1 MKTPQI
7 FNKESLVHHVSQPT
21 IMQTRQAAQW
31 NQMVGLDPQKLARI
45 IKSAN
50 DYTGLVEYFTLL
62 EELEERDGHV
72 LAIMGNRKR
81 AVCGM
86 EITVK
91 AAEGEAKYDEHANL
105 IHEFIERDDLD
116 SILFDIMDA
125 VGKGYSMTEIIW
137 ETSANQWM
145 PKSLERADQRL
156 FSIDKN
162 NGRTLR
168 LLRDAN
174 QEEDLLP
181 FKFIAHYAPAKSGSF
196 IRGGVLRPCMWMSLF
211 KNYQLKDWVIFNEAY
226 NQPMRVGKYHAG
238 ASDDEK
244 RVLLQAV
251 HSIGADAA
259 AIIPENMQLEF
270 IEAAAKSSSEK
281 SYKSLIDLC
290 DTQCSKAVLG
300 QTTTTDAISGGH
312 AVSKEHNEVR
322 EDIAVADAKK
332 LAATLNDTIVKWII
346 DFNYGVQTKYPKIS
360 IGLSDEIDQEQFGK
374 NAERGQKLG
383 LKMSARG
390 VAANLGLPLPED
402 KDDILGGDMPKEDK
416 ADNKKDDKATANKQA
431 SPCCAHHATASKASV
446 SNVDEIEKLSDEM
459 SADYEDVMNPVIALL
474 QAAANKSSS
483 YDEFNQNLLEIAGDL
498 DMTAVAEKIRDANFT
513 ANIAGQVD
521 AEIEG

>member
-1 MKTPQI
+1 MSKPQI

-21 IMQTRQAAQW
+21 VTQTRQAAQW

-72 LAIMGNRKR
+72 LSIMGTRKR

-86 EITVK
+86 EITVAPADGK
-91 AAEGEAKYDEHANL
+91 ATYDEHANL
-105 IHEFIERDDLD
+105 IKEFIERDDLD
-116 SILFDIMDA
+116 SIIFDIMDA
-125 VGKGYSMTEIIW
+125 VGKGYSMTEVIW
-137 ETSANQWM
+137 ETSAKQWM
-145 PKSLERADQRL
+145 PKILERADQRY
-156 FSIDKN
+156 FSVSKDD
-162 NGRTLR
+162 GHTLK

-174 QEEDLLP
+174 QEVDLEP
-181 FKFIAHYAPAKSGSF
+181 FKFIPHFAPAKSGSF
-196 IRGGVLRPCMWMSLF
+196 VRGGVLRPCMWMSLF

-238 ASDDEK
+238 ASDEDK

-270 IEAAAKSSSEK
+270 IEAAAKASSEK

-290 DTQCSKAVLG
+290 DLQCSKAVLG

-374 NAERGQKLG
+374 NAERGHKLG
-383 LKMSARG
+383 IKMSERG

-402 KDDILGGDMPKEDK
+402 DDDVLGGNASTPDNTKKETDK
-416 ADNKKDDKATANKQA
+416 STTANKKT
-431 SPCCAHHATASKASV
+431 SPCCEHHAVASKAKSEA
-446 SNVDEIEKLSDEM
+446 SDEIDTLSDSM
-459 SADYEDVMNPVIALL
+459 ADDYEDVMNPILAVI

-483 YDEFNQNLLEIAGDL
+483 YEEFNQNLLEIADDL
-498 DMTAVAEKIRDANFT
+498 DMAEVASKVRDANFM

-521 AEIEG
+521 AEIKK